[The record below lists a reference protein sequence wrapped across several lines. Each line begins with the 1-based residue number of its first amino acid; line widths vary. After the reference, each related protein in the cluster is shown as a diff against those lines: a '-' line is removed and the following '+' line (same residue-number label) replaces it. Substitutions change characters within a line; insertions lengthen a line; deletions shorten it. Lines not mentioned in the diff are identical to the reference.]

1 MRNFARYFLWILV
14 CILAVTFIFMGAE
27 FDYNY
32 IIPNRITRLAAIIIG
47 GVCIAF
53 SSITFQTITENKILT
68 PAIMGYEA
76 IYLLFQSLLVLYMGM
91 ESQIVIDK
99 NSNFFL
105 SIGIMLLYS
114 WVIHRWLLAGE
125 NNNIYLLL
133 LVGLVLTL
141 LLSAF
146 TQLIQFSIS
155 PGEFSLLLSYS
166 QASFNRA
173 QLSQLTIAAVLVG
186 AVCIIIWKALPTFDV
201 LSLGRYQ
208 ATSLGIDYQ
217 VFIKRHFAL
226 IALLVATSTS
236 LLGPTAFMGI
246 FVANTAYMIARSPK
260 HRLTL
265 PSGCAIAIAT
275 FLIAQIMV
283 EHLFNYKTTVG
294 ILVNLMCGTYFLML
308 ILRLRKAS

>member
-1 MRNFARYFLWILV
+1 MINLARYCLWVLV
-14 CILAVTFIFMGAE
+14 CVLAVAFVFMGAG
-27 FDYNY
+27 FDFDY
-32 IIPNRITRLAAIIIG
+32 IIPNRVIRLVAIVIG

-76 IYLLFQSLLVLYMGM
+76 IYLLFQSLLILFIGI

-114 WVIHRWLLAGE
+114 WVIHRWLLSGE
-125 NNNIYLLL
+125 NNNVYLLL

-141 LLSAF
+141 LISTF
-146 TQLIQFSIS
+146 TQFIQFSIS
-155 PGEFSLLLSYS
+155 PGEFSHLLGYS

-173 QLSQLTIAAVLVG
+173 RPEQLAIAAVLVG
-186 AVCIIIWKALPTFDV
+186 IVCTIIWKALPTFDV
-201 LSLGRYQ
+201 LSLGRHQ

-265 PSGCAIAIAT
+265 PTGCAIAIAA
-275 FLIAQIMV
+275 FLLAQIMV

-294 ILVNLMCGTYFLML
+294 ILVNLMCGIYFLVL
-308 ILRLRKAS
+308 VIRPRRAS